1 MEHTNLKTLERRVEV
16 SHLGVRVHDPAGE
29 FDANLYLPASHGK
42 APLVIVVHGFM
53 RTKAKM
59 ADWGRHL
66 AEQGFA
72 VAVPTLPA
80 WADHVRNARAIC
92 ELIDWTLANVP
103 TADMDT
109 ERAGLVGFSAGGLA
123 TLLAANDPRV
133 RVWVGLD
140 PVDVAGKGAA
150 AAKRVSAFALVLR
163 AEPHSCNGH
172 GNAQGIQAALT
183 ARSLCLMV
191 RGATHA
197 DPEWPTDFAGRSR
210 LRKVIESPAC
220 LVRPLRHGRL
230 AIRAAIR
237 PKSQGRPRRRRT
249 RCRGTYA
256 VKTVRPWPSA
266 QLRRLI
272 FLG

>member
-1 MEHTNLKTLERRVEV
+1 MKTLERRVEV

-80 WADHVRNARAIC
+80 WADHARNGRAIR
-92 ELIDWTLANVP
+92 ELIDWIFANVP
-103 TADMDT
+103 TADVDT
-109 ERAGLVGFSAGGLA
+109 EHAGLVGFSAGGLA
-123 TLLAANDPRV
+123 TLLAADDLRV

-191 RGATHA
+191 RGPTHA
-197 DPEWPTDFAGRSR
+197 DPEWPTDLLAEAVCGKSSKARRALFVRYATAALRSELLSDPKARAVLDAAERDAGVRMLSR
-210 LRKVIESPAC
+210 
-220 LVRPLRHGRL
+220 
-230 AIRAAIR
+230 
-237 PKSQGRPRRRRT
+237 Q
-249 RCRGTYA
+249 
-256 VKTVRPWPSA
+256 
-266 QLRRLI
+266 
-272 FLG
+272 

>member
-1 MEHTNLKTLERRVEV
+1 MLEHMEHKNRKTPGRRVEV
-16 SHLGVRVHDPAGE
+16 VHLGVHVQAPAGT
-29 FDANLYLPASHGK
+29 FDVDIYLPASHSK

-80 WADHVRNARAIC
+80 WADHARNGRAIR

-103 TADMDT
+103 TADVDT
-109 ERAGLVGFSAGGLA
+109 EHAGLVGFSAGGLV
-123 TLLAANDPRV
+123 TLLSADDPRV

-150 AAKRVSAFALVLR
+150 AAKRVSAFALVLC
-163 AEPHSCNGH
+163 AEPHSCNCH
-172 GNAQGIQAALT
+172 GNAQGILEALT

-191 RGATHA
+191 KGAKHT
-197 DPEWPTDFAGRSR
+197 DPEWPTDLLAEAVCGKSSEARRALFVRYATAALRSELLSDLKARAVLDGAERDAGVRLLSR
-210 LRKVIESPAC
+210 L
-220 LVRPLRHGRL
+220 
-230 AIRAAIR
+230 
-237 PKSQGRPRRRRT
+237 
-249 RCRGTYA
+249 
-256 VKTVRPWPSA
+256 
-266 QLRRLI
+266 
-272 FLG
+272 

>member
-1 MEHTNLKTLERRVEV
+1 VEV
-16 SHLGVRVHDPAGE
+16 GHLSIHVQAQAGT
-29 FDANLYLPASHGK
+29 FDADLYLPASHDK
-42 APLVIVVHGFM
+42 APLVIVAHGFM
-53 RTKAKM
+53 RSKAKM

-80 WADHVRNARAIC
+80 WADHVRNARSIR

-103 TADMDT
+103 TADVDR
-109 ERAGLVGFSAGGLA
+109 EHAGLVGFSAGGLA

-140 PVDVAGKGAA
+140 PADVAGKGAA
-150 AAKRVSAFALVLR
+150 AAKRMSAFALVLR

-172 GNAQGIQAALT
+172 GNAQAIQDALT

-197 DPEWPTDFAGRSR
+197 DPEWPTDLLAEAVCGRSSEAR
-210 LRKVIESPAC
+210 RALFVRYATAALRSELLSDLKARAVLDAAEHDAG
-220 LVRPLRHGRL
+220 VRFL
-230 AIRAAIR
+230 
-237 PKSQGRPRRRRT
+237 SRR
-249 RCRGTYA
+249 
-256 VKTVRPWPSA
+256 
-266 QLRRLI
+266 
-272 FLG
+272 